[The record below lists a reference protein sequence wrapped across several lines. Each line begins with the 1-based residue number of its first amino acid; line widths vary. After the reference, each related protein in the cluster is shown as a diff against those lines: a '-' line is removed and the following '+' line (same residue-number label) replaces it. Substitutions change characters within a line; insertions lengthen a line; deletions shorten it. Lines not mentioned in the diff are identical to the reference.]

1 VYFRDNM
8 LVARASQSKSVV
20 AGNAAFYLT
29 AKHRTTMK
37 NLGQKLL
44 LGILVCGLF
53 QSASIAQQKHRR
65 TPRNK
70 NVSRPVYQPSV
81 VEREAPEEQERIMQ
95 ECDTSGEPPPDIEYI
110 VDRRSVLCGKAI
122 SLPKPA
128 YPPEAK
134 AAKASGTV
142 VVEAIVDETGRVIW
156 ARPLS
161 GHPLLLQAAKH
172 AAYRARYSPEML
184 YGKPVKVRVQ
194 IYYNFQL

>member
-1 VYFRDNM
+1 
-8 LVARASQSKSVV
+8 
-20 AGNAAFYLT
+20 
-29 AKHRTTMK
+29 MK
-37 NLGQKLL
+37 NLGRKLL
-44 LGILVCGLF
+44 LVILVCGLP

-65 TPRNK
+65 NPRHRNISK
-70 NVSRPVYQPSV
+70 AVYQQSV
-81 VEREAPEEQERIMQ
+81 IERAAPEEQERVMQ
-95 ECDTSGEPPPDIEYI
+95 ECYTSGEPPPDIEYL

-142 VVEAIVDETGRVIW
+142 VVETIVDETGRIIW

-161 GHPLLLQAAKH
+161 GHPLLLQAAKQ
-172 AAYRARYSPEML
+172 AACRARYSPETL

-194 IYYNFQL
+194 INYNFQL